1 MIGILCALDIEL
13 RHLQERLTQAG
24 TQRVMGF
31 DVHVGNLEGQKVA
44 LVQCG
49 VGKVNAA
56 LCCQTLLMRY
66 EPTLIINSGVAG
78 SLNRE
83 LEILDVAVARDVVK
97 HDVDTTALGDPPGMV
112 STVNVT
118 YFPCDP
124 VVSQGILSVVAS
136 MPNLRGKAARIAT
149 GEQFVTSAQRKRE
162 IVDLFHADACDMEAG
177 AIAQACYIAGVPC
190 AVIRAIS
197 DATDDSHQMEY
208 PAFAAKAAD
217 HAASV
222 LTRYLSTL

>member
-1 MIGILCALDIEL
+1 M
-13 RHLQERLTQAG
+13 
-24 TQRVMGF
+24 
-31 DVHVGNLEGQKVA
+31 
-44 LVQCG
+44 
-49 VGKVNAA
+49 
-56 LCCQTLLMRY
+56 
-66 EPTLIINSGVAG
+66 
-78 SLNRE
+78 
-83 LEILDVAVARDVVK
+83 AVARDVVQ